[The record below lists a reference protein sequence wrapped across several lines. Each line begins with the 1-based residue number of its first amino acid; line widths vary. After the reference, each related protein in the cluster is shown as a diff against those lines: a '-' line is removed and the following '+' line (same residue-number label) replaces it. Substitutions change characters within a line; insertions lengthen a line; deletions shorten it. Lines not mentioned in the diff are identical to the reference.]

1 MAVIS
6 QDQTETTIKIMLG
19 QEFSDE
25 ITRLL
30 DEAEYCYE
38 TIVLPNWCSEKRHG
52 FPDILFGLV
61 MGVMTRVDII
71 SQHFD
76 SSSLRQ
82 TPKMVSF
89 LNKYVKNDDEFN
101 TALIQIWR
109 HQLMHTSAPREV
121 IDEST
126 NIKYLWLLHWKEH
139 LPIEQHYTFIIHN
152 DTKILNVGLIYL
164 IKQLKV
170 AIFSYLTDLN
180 SDCILQANYK
190 ERKNKLEIIRK
201 KIT

>member
-1 MAVIS
+1 
-6 QDQTETTIKIMLG
+6 MLG
-19 QEFSDE
+19 QEFLDE

-61 MGVMTRVDII
+61 MGVMSRVDIV

-76 SSSLRQ
+76 NSNLKQ

-89 LNKYVKNDDEFN
+89 LNKYVKNHDEFN

-121 IDEST
+121 IDETT
-126 NIKYLWLLHWKEH
+126 NITYRWLLHWKEH
-139 LPIEQHYTFIIHN
+139 LPREQHYTFVIHN
-152 DTKILNVGLIYL
+152 NTKILNIGLIYL
-164 IKQLKV
+164 IEQLKY
-170 AIFSYLTDLN
+170 AITNYLRDLAID
-180 SDCILQANYK
+180 SRLQNNYE
-190 ERKNKLEIIRK
+190 ERKNRLEAIRK